1 MMLYKT
7 EKVAVFAP
15 CRVAFAGGGTDLP
28 AYANRFGGAVLSAA
42 INLGARVWVR
52 PLDIRTVTLIL
63 DDFEIRAD
71 YGDIAEIL
79 QDPRAE
85 VALVGR
91 TLAELRPAGGVEVI
105 VRTGLPAG
113 SGLGASGA
121 VGVAVAYALHL
132 FAGRHPGRE
141 EVAEAA
147 SVMEIE
153 KLGRPIGRQDQY
165 AAAFGGLNYFY
176 FEKDNVRREPI
187 DLPPPKRQDFERH
200 FMLFFSGRRRD
211 SAEVLSGQRARVA
224 GGDEHTLERLH
235 GLKALAHEMR
245 SALEGGEWQRFGE
258 LMHRAWLA
266 KKEVSPN
273 VADDRA
279 EAACARARETGAW
292 AAKVTGAGAGGF
304 YLVMAP
310 PAAQD
315 AVAAFLEGEGFE
327 RYAFNFD
334 YDGVRALYEEV

>member
-1 MMLYKT
+1 MGKRS

-28 AYANRFGGAVLSAA
+28 AYAGRYGGAVLSAA
-42 INLGARVWVR
+42 VSLGARVWVR
-52 PLDIRTVTLIL
+52 PLDMRTVTLIL

-71 YGDIAEIL
+71 YGDVAEIL
-79 QDPRAE
+79 QDPRPQLT
-85 VALVGR
+85 LVGR
-91 TLAELRPAGGVEVI
+91 TLAELRPAGGIEII
-105 VRTGLPAG
+105 VRTGLPVG

-121 VGVAVAYALHL
+121 VGVAAAYALNL
-132 FAGRHPGRE
+132 FAGRHPAKE

-147 SVMEIE
+147 SVIEIE

-165 AAAFGGLNYFY
+165 AAAFGGLNFFH
-176 FEKDNVRREPI
+176 FETGDVRREPI
-187 DLPPPKRQDFERH
+187 NLAASKRQDFERH

-224 GGDEHTLERLH
+224 AGDERTLAHLH
-235 GLKALAHEMR
+235 ELKALAHEMR
-245 SALEGGEWQRFGE
+245 SALEGGEWRRFGE

-266 KKEVSPN
+266 KKEVSAN

-279 EAACARARETGAW
+279 AAACAGACEAGAW
-292 AAKVTGAGAGGF
+292 AVKVTGAGAGGF
-304 YLVMAP
+304 YLAMAP

-315 AVAAFLEGEGFE
+315 AVAAFLESEGFE
-327 RYAFNFD
+327 RYDFAFD
-334 YDGVRALYEEV
+334 YDGVRALDDEV

>member
-1 MMLYKT
+1 MPTKS

-28 AYANRFGGAVLSAA
+28 AYADRFGGAVLSAA
-42 INLGARVWVR
+42 VSLGARVWLR

-71 YGDIAEIL
+71 YADVAEIL
-79 QDPRAE
+79 QDARAE

-91 TLAELRPAGGVEVI
+91 TLAELRPAGGIEI
-105 VRTGLPAG
+105 IARTGLPTG

-121 VGVAVAYALHL
+121 VGVAAAYALHL
-132 FAGRHPGRE
+132 FAGRHPAKE

-147 SVMEIE
+147 SVIEIE

-165 AAAFGGLNYFY
+165 AAAFGGLNFFR
-176 FEKDNVRREPI
+176 FETGSVRREPI
-187 DLPPPKRQDFERH
+187 NVAASKRQDFERH

-211 SAEVLSGQRARVA
+211 SAEVLGGQRARVA
-224 GGDEHTLERLH
+224 AGDERTLGYLH
-235 GLKALAHEMR
+235 ELKALAHEMR
-245 SALEGGEWQRFGE
+245 SALEGSEWPRFGE

-266 KKEVSPN
+266 KKEVSAN
-273 VADDRA
+273 VADDRTA
-279 EAACARARETGAW
+279 AACARARELGAW
-292 AAKVTGAGAGGF
+292 AVKVTGAGAGGF

-315 AVAAFLEGEGFE
+315 AVAAYLESEGFE

-334 YDGVRALYEEV
+334 YGGVRAFDDEV

>member
-1 MMLYKT
+1 MVKRS

-28 AYANRFGGAVLSAA
+28 EYAGRFGGAVLSAA
-42 INLGARVWVR
+42 VSLGARVWVR
-52 PLDIRTVTLIL
+52 PLDMRTVTLIL

-71 YGDIAEIL
+71 YGDGAEIL

-105 VRTGLPAG
+105 VRTGLPPG

-132 FAGRHPGRE
+132 FAGRHPAKE

-147 SVMEIE
+147 SVIEIE

-176 FEKDNVRREPI
+176 FEKDDVRREPI
-187 DLPPPKRQDFERH
+187 DLAPSKRRDFESH
-200 FMLFFSGRRRD
+200 FMLFFSGRCRD
-211 SAEVLSGQRARVA
+211 SAEVLAGQRQRVLE
-224 GGDEHTLERLH
+224 GDGQTLEQLH
-235 GLKALAHEMR
+235 RLKALAHEMS
-245 SALEGGEWQRFGE
+245 SALEGGDWPRFGE
-258 LMHRAWLA
+258 LMHDAWLA
-266 KKEVSPN
+266 KKEVSAN

-279 EAACARARETGAW
+279 AAACAGAREAGAW
-292 AAKVTGAGAGGF
+292 AVKVTGAGAGGF

-310 PAAQD
+310 PAARD
-315 AVAAFLEGEGFE
+315 AVAAFLQGEGFE
-327 RYAFNFD
+327 RYDLAFD
-334 YDGVRALYEEV
+334 YDGVRAVDEEV